1 MINIGLCLADLHPQ
15 AYGDGSSHRTASA
28 THFAG
33 HYRLIDFMLSNMV
46 NSGIYSVAVVLG
58 SQYQTLLAH
67 VGAARE
73 WDLARS
79 SGGIQFFP
87 QYPGGERRYNDIRD
101 EPLQRAIVYIEEA
114 RTDDVLVVDGSGAYN
129 IDFHEPLLQHTAT
142 GADVTA
148 IYVKKPILE
157 IDRAHT
163 VAFRIERN
171 GRISGIASIPPA
183 EEEANMSLGAYIIKK
198 TVLLR
203 LLSGVRF
210 CDMMKFSCEVL
221 AETLKSLKVMA
232 WEFNGYAARIGS
244 LYTFFHYNM
253 EMLDPELREPLFNDN
268 GRRVHTKV
276 HDSEPT
282 KYGVNADVRNSIVAN
297 GCQIDGIVENSVIFR
312 NVQIQA
318 GAVVRNSILQR
329 ETVVGANAE
338 LNWIVADKQ
347 VIISENRTL
356 LGYKTH
362 PVYIEKGK
370 IV

>member
-46 NSGIYSVAVVLG
+46 NAGIYSVAVVLG

-73 WDLARS
+73 WDLART

-87 QYPGGERRYNDIRD
+87 QYPGGERRFNDIRD

-129 IDFHEPLLQHTAT
+129 IDFREPLVQHTAS

-148 IYVKKPILE
+148 IYVKRRVQE
-157 IDRAHT
+157 IDQPFA
-163 VAFRIERN
+163 VAYRIERN
-171 GRISGIASIPPA
+171 GRVSGISSAPPVG
-183 EEEANMSLGAYIIKK
+183 EECDLSLGAYIVKK

-203 LLSGVRF
+203 LLSRERA
-210 CDMMKFSCEVL
+210 CDMTKFSCEIL
-221 AETLKSLKVMA
+221 AGAVKSVKVMA
-232 WEFNGYAARIGS
+232 WEFDGYAARIGS
-244 LYTFFHYNM
+244 LQTFFHYNM
-253 EMLDPELREPLFNDN
+253 EMLDPGLREPLFDFD
-268 GRRVHTKV
+268 GRRIHTKV

-282 KYGVNADVRNSIVAN
+282 KYGREADVRNSIIAN
-297 GCQIDGIVENSVIFR
+297 G
-312 NVQIQA
+312 
-318 GAVVRNSILQR
+318 
-329 ETVVGANAE
+329 
-338 LNWIVADKQ
+338 
-347 VIISENRTL
+347 
-356 LGYKTH
+356 
-362 PVYIEKGK
+362 
-370 IV
+370 